1 MTDQELLR
9 TPATPD
15 EIFISIKRY
24 PLQPAGTELMPV
36 EEVGET
42 DLSIKEIDAKMIIK
56 IGDLHD

>member
-1 MTDQELLR
+1 
-9 TPATPD
+9 
-15 EIFISIKRY
+15 
-24 PLQPAGTELMPV
+24 MPV

>member
-1 MTDQELLR
+1 MR
-9 TPATPD
+9 
-15 EIFISIKRY
+15 FISIKRY
-24 PLQPAGTELMPV
+24 PLPPSGTELMPV